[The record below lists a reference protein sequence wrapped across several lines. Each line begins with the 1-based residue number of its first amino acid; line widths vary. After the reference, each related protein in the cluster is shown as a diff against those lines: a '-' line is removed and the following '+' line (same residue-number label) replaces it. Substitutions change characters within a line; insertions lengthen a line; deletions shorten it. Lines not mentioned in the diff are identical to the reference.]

1 MAREGNWYDL
11 RVYVGNIGRY
21 NEGSLVGGWATLPM
35 GRDDLDAFLR
45 DRVGIDGER
54 YEEYRIDDFDLP
66 DWLPAGPGERVVDE
80 RTSLEDLNVMAGVLS
95 TLDEDDA
102 AKARIWI
109 EEGMSPAG
117 RLSPLVFANV
127 ALQADDIP
135 FYAYEAGT
143 RFDPGISSNE
153 EAFAL
158 TAAENDPE
166 LAEALD
172 GRFGPYLV
180 PDAEY
185 EFELKGMM
193 QFGGTYAEPSY
204 EVRDGKLYT
213 TKLIE
218 DKAVHKTVYIKAI
231 HKESRNSYEKKF
243 DLQLSTSGIDE
254 VLAEDVKIYPVP
266 ATDVLTIEV
275 PYAEGKYAI
284 YNVAG
289 MALQSGEIDD
299 NVTTVDVSNLSKV
312 NFSSMA
318 DYEDFLIWG
327 TDNKDQFI

>member
-1 MAREGNWYDL
+1 MAGEGNWYDL
-11 RVYVGNIGRY
+11 RVGNIGRY

-66 DWLPAGPGERVVDE
+66 DWLPAGPGERVIDE

-109 EEGMSPAG
+109 EEGMSPAE

-143 RFDPGISSNE
+143 RFDPGVSSNE

-158 TAAENDPE
+158 TVAENDPE

-172 GRFGPYLV
+172 GRFGPYLDLEAIGRDLAMDCTLHDDGYLDRSVDPGIDPELYSRDELVCLAGLDGGDDDACVMSGLDV
-180 PDAEY
+180 P
-185 EFELKGMM
+185 M
-193 QFGGTYAEPSY
+193 
-204 EVRDGKLYT
+204 
-213 TKLIE
+213 
-218 DKAVHKTVYIKAI
+218 DKAVV
-231 HKESRNSYEKKF
+231 R
-243 DLQLSTSGIDE
+243 
-254 VLAEDVKIYPVP
+254 
-266 ATDVLTIEV
+266 
-275 PYAEGKYAI
+275 
-284 YNVAG
+284 
-289 MALQSGEIDD
+289 
-299 NVTTVDVSNLSKV
+299 
-312 NFSSMA
+312 
-318 DYEDFLIWG
+318 
-327 TDNKDQFI
+327 

>member
-1 MAREGNWYDL
+1 MSHPGPRRDGSGFRAGRARRRKEWIMAGEGNWYDL

-158 TAAENDPE
+158 TAPRTIRNLPRRWT
-166 LAEALD
+166 D
-172 GRFGPYLV
+172 GSAHTWTWRRSAVTSPRTARCMTTAIWTV
-180 PDAEY
+180 PWIRAST
-185 EFELKGMM
+185 G
-193 QFGGTYAEPSY
+193 
-204 EVRDGKLYT
+204 
-213 TKLIE
+213 
-218 DKAVHKTVYIKAI
+218 AVFA
-231 HKESRNSYEKKF
+231 RRA
-243 DLQLSTSGIDE
+243 G
-254 VLAEDVKIYPVP
+254 VP
-266 ATDVLTIEV
+266 RGV
-275 PYAEGKYAI
+275 GRR
-284 YNVAG
+284 
-289 MALQSGEIDD
+289 
-299 NVTTVDVSNLSKV
+299 
-312 NFSSMA
+312 
-318 DYEDFLIWG
+318 
-327 TDNKDQFI
+327 

>member
-1 MAREGNWYDL
+1 MAGEGNWYDL

-143 RFDPGISSNE
+143 RHPPRFNAD
-153 EAFAL
+153 
-158 TAAENDPE
+158 
-166 LAEALD
+166 
-172 GRFGPYLV
+172 RFGTRRGAGRTVRPI
-180 PDAEY
+180 PEP
-185 EFELKGMM
+185 
-193 QFGGTYAEPSY
+193 GGDRP
-204 EVRDGKLYT
+204 RPRHGL
-213 TKLIE
+213 
-218 DKAVHKTVYIKAI
+218 H
-231 HKESRNSYEKKF
+231 
-243 DLQLSTSGIDE
+243 
-254 VLAEDVKIYPVP
+254 
-266 ATDVLTIEV
+266 
-275 PYAEGKYAI
+275 
-284 YNVAG
+284 VA
-289 MALQSGEIDD
+289 
-299 NVTTVDVSNLSKV
+299 
-312 NFSSMA
+312 
-318 DYEDFLIWG
+318 
-327 TDNKDQFI
+327 

>member
-1 MAREGNWYDL
+1 MPAAPAGERKWIMAGEGNWYDL

-66 DWLPAGPGERVVDE
+66 DWLPAGPGERVIDE

-109 EEGMSPAG
+109 EEGMSSAE

-172 GRFGPYLV
+172 GRFGPYLDLEAIGRDLAMDCTLHDDGYLDRSV
-180 PDAEY
+180 DPGIDPELYSRDELVCLAGLDGGDDDACVMSG
-185 EFELKGMM
+185 L
-193 QFGGTYAEPSY
+193 
-204 EVRDGKLYT
+204 DGPM
-213 TKLIE
+213 
-218 DKAVHKTVYIKAI
+218 DKAVV
-231 HKESRNSYEKKF
+231 R
-243 DLQLSTSGIDE
+243 
-254 VLAEDVKIYPVP
+254 
-266 ATDVLTIEV
+266 
-275 PYAEGKYAI
+275 
-284 YNVAG
+284 
-289 MALQSGEIDD
+289 
-299 NVTTVDVSNLSKV
+299 
-312 NFSSMA
+312 
-318 DYEDFLIWG
+318 
-327 TDNKDQFI
+327 

>member
-1 MAREGNWYDL
+1 MAGEGNWYDL

-21 NEGSLVGGWATLPM
+21 NEGSLVGGWTTLPM

-143 RFDPGISSNE
+143 RFDPGVSSNE

-172 GRFGPYLV
+172 GLPAY
-180 PDAEY
+180 
-185 EFELKGMM
+185 KMHC
-193 QFGGTYAEPSY
+193 S
-204 EVRDGKLYT
+204 
-213 TKLIE
+213 
-218 DKAVHKTVYIKAI
+218 
-231 HKESRNSYEKKF
+231 
-243 DLQLSTSGIDE
+243 
-254 VLAEDVKIYPVP
+254 VLAEEAIKAAVKDYYDKHGIAY
-266 ATDVLTIEV
+266 DE
-275 PYAEGKYAI
+275 
-284 YNVAG
+284 
-289 MALQSGEIDD
+289 
-299 NVTTVDVSNLSKV
+299 SK
-312 NFSSMA
+312 FPDCSHCDHCEA
-318 DYEDFLIWG
+318 
-327 TDNKDQFI
+327 

>member
-1 MAREGNWYDL
+1 MAGEGNWYDL

-172 GRFGPYLV
+172 GRFGPYLNLEAIGRDLAMDCTLHDDGYLDRSV
-180 PDAEY
+180 DPGIDPELYDAAY
-185 EFELKGMM
+185 VDGAGHFKRILHVTLPGILPVVSLMLLLRVGNILQAGSDQILAM
-193 QFGGTYAEPSY
+193 YNASVYSTADVLQTYIYRVSL
-204 EVRDGKLYT
+204 GKLDFSTGTALGIFESVVGFVMLVSCNAVSRKT
-213 TKLIE
+213 TGRSL
-218 DKAVHKTVYIKAI
+218 
-231 HKESRNSYEKKF
+231 
-243 DLQLSTSGIDE
+243 
-254 VLAEDVKIYPVP
+254 
-266 ATDVLTIEV
+266 
-275 PYAEGKYAI
+275 
-284 YNVAG
+284 
-289 MALQSGEIDD
+289 
-299 NVTTVDVSNLSKV
+299 
-312 NFSSMA
+312 
-318 DYEDFLIWG
+318 W
-327 TDNKDQFI
+327 

>member
-1 MAREGNWYDL
+1 MAGEGNWYDL

-66 DWLPAGPGERVVDE
+66 DWLPAGPGERVIDE

-109 EEGMSPAG
+109 EEGMSPAE

-143 RFDPGISSNE
+143 RFDPGVSSNE

-158 TAAENDPE
+158 TVAENDPE

-172 GRFGPYLV
+172 GRFGPYLDLEAIGRDLAMDCTLHDDGYLDRSVDPGHRPGAVFARRAGV
-180 PDAEY
+180 PR
-185 EFELKGMM
+185 GV
-193 QFGGTYAEPSY
+193 G
-204 EVRDGKLYT
+204 R
-213 TKLIE
+213 
-218 DKAVHKTVYIKAI
+218 
-231 HKESRNSYEKKF
+231 R
-243 DLQLSTSGIDE
+243 
-254 VLAEDVKIYPVP
+254 
-266 ATDVLTIEV
+266 
-275 PYAEGKYAI
+275 
-284 YNVAG
+284 
-289 MALQSGEIDD
+289 
-299 NVTTVDVSNLSKV
+299 
-312 NFSSMA
+312 
-318 DYEDFLIWG
+318 
-327 TDNKDQFI
+327 

>member
-1 MAREGNWYDL
+1 MPIRFPVDIVSRPSLPVGGRLSHPGPRRDGSGFRAGRARRRKEWIMAGEGNWYDL

-143 RFDPGISSNE
+143 RFDPGVSSNE

-158 TAAENDPE
+158 TVAENDPE

-172 GRFGPYLV
+172 GRFGPYLDLEAIGRDLAMDCTLHDDGYLDRSVDPGIDPELYSRDELVCLAGLDVGDDDACVMSGLDV
-180 PDAEY
+180 P
-185 EFELKGMM
+185 M
-193 QFGGTYAEPSY
+193 
-204 EVRDGKLYT
+204 
-213 TKLIE
+213 
-218 DKAVHKTVYIKAI
+218 DKAVV
-231 HKESRNSYEKKF
+231 R
-243 DLQLSTSGIDE
+243 
-254 VLAEDVKIYPVP
+254 
-266 ATDVLTIEV
+266 
-275 PYAEGKYAI
+275 
-284 YNVAG
+284 
-289 MALQSGEIDD
+289 
-299 NVTTVDVSNLSKV
+299 
-312 NFSSMA
+312 
-318 DYEDFLIWG
+318 
-327 TDNKDQFI
+327 

>member
-1 MAREGNWYDL
+1 MAGEGNWYDL

-135 FYAYEAGT
+135 FYAYEAGH
-143 RFDPGISSNE
+143 
-153 EAFAL
+153 AL
-158 TAAENDPE
+158 RPRHLVERGGVRA
-166 LAEALD
+166 D
-172 GRFGPYLV
+172 GRRERSGTCRGAGRTVRPI
-180 PDAEY
+180 PRP
-185 EFELKGMM
+185 
-193 QFGGTYAEPSY
+193 GGDRP
-204 EVRDGKLYT
+204 
-213 TKLIE
+213 
-218 DKAVHKTVYIKAI
+218 
-231 HKESRNSYEKKF
+231 
-243 DLQLSTSGIDE
+243 
-254 VLAEDVKIYPVP
+254 
-266 ATDVLTIEV
+266 
-275 PYAEGKYAI
+275 
-284 YNVAG
+284 
-289 MALQSGEIDD
+289 
-299 NVTTVDVSNLSKV
+299 
-312 NFSSMA
+312 
-318 DYEDFLIWG
+318 
-327 TDNKDQFI
+327 

>member
-1 MAREGNWYDL
+1 MAGEGNWYDL

-66 DWLPAGPGERVVDE
+66 DWLPAGPGERVIDE

-109 EEGMSPAG
+109 EEGMSPAE

-158 TAAENDPE
+158 TVAENDPE

-172 GRFGPYLV
+172 GRFGPYLDLEAIGRDLAADCTLHDDGYLDRSVDPGIDPELYSRDELVCLAGLDVGDDDACVMSGLDV
-180 PDAEY
+180 P
-185 EFELKGMM
+185 M
-193 QFGGTYAEPSY
+193 
-204 EVRDGKLYT
+204 
-213 TKLIE
+213 
-218 DKAVHKTVYIKAI
+218 DKAVV
-231 HKESRNSYEKKF
+231 R
-243 DLQLSTSGIDE
+243 
-254 VLAEDVKIYPVP
+254 
-266 ATDVLTIEV
+266 
-275 PYAEGKYAI
+275 
-284 YNVAG
+284 
-289 MALQSGEIDD
+289 
-299 NVTTVDVSNLSKV
+299 
-312 NFSSMA
+312 
-318 DYEDFLIWG
+318 
-327 TDNKDQFI
+327 

>member
-1 MAREGNWYDL
+1 MAGEGNWYDL

-66 DWLPAGPGERVVDE
+66 DWLPAGPGERVIDE

-109 EEGMSPAG
+109 EEGMSPAE

-143 RFDPGISSNE
+143 RFDPGVSSNE

-158 TAAENDPE
+158 TVAENDPE

-172 GRFGPYLV
+172 GRFGPYL
-180 PDAEY
+180 DLEAI
-185 EFELKGMM
+185 G
-193 QFGGTYAEPSY
+193 
-204 EVRDGKLYT
+204 RDLAMDCTLHDDGYL
-213 TKLIE
+213 
-218 DKAVHKTVYIKAI
+218 DRSV
-231 HKESRNSYEKKF
+231 
-243 DLQLSTSGIDE
+243 DPGIDPE
-254 VLAEDVKIYPVP
+254 LYSRDELVCLAGLD
-266 ATDVLTIEV
+266 
-275 PYAEGKYAI
+275 G
-284 YNVAG
+284 G
-289 MALQSGEIDD
+289 SM
-299 NVTTVDVSNLSKV
+299 TTR
-312 NFSSMA
+312 A
-318 DYEDFLIWG
+318 
-327 TDNKDQFI
+327 

>member
-1 MAREGNWYDL
+1 MSHPGPRRDGSGFRAGRARRRKEWIMAGEGNWYDL

-21 NEGSLVGGWATLPM
+21 NEGSLVGGWTTLPM

-153 EAFAL
+153 EAFDCTL
-158 TAAENDPE
+158 HDDGYLDRSVDPGIDPE
-166 LAEALD
+166 LYSRDELVCLAGLD
-172 GRFGPYLV
+172 VGDDDACVMSGLDV
-180 PDAEY
+180 P
-185 EFELKGMM
+185 M
-193 QFGGTYAEPSY
+193 
-204 EVRDGKLYT
+204 
-213 TKLIE
+213 
-218 DKAVHKTVYIKAI
+218 DKAVV
-231 HKESRNSYEKKF
+231 R
-243 DLQLSTSGIDE
+243 
-254 VLAEDVKIYPVP
+254 
-266 ATDVLTIEV
+266 
-275 PYAEGKYAI
+275 
-284 YNVAG
+284 
-289 MALQSGEIDD
+289 
-299 NVTTVDVSNLSKV
+299 
-312 NFSSMA
+312 
-318 DYEDFLIWG
+318 
-327 TDNKDQFI
+327 

>member
-1 MAREGNWYDL
+1 MSPPGPRRDGSGFRAGRARRRKEWIMAGEGNWYDL

-172 GRFGPYLV
+172 GRFGPYLDLEAIGRDLAADCTLHDDGYLDRSVDPGIDPELYSRDELVCLAGLDVGDDDACVMSGLDV
-180 PDAEY
+180 P
-185 EFELKGMM
+185 M
-193 QFGGTYAEPSY
+193 
-204 EVRDGKLYT
+204 
-213 TKLIE
+213 
-218 DKAVHKTVYIKAI
+218 DKAVV
-231 HKESRNSYEKKF
+231 R
-243 DLQLSTSGIDE
+243 
-254 VLAEDVKIYPVP
+254 
-266 ATDVLTIEV
+266 
-275 PYAEGKYAI
+275 
-284 YNVAG
+284 
-289 MALQSGEIDD
+289 
-299 NVTTVDVSNLSKV
+299 
-312 NFSSMA
+312 
-318 DYEDFLIWG
+318 
-327 TDNKDQFI
+327 